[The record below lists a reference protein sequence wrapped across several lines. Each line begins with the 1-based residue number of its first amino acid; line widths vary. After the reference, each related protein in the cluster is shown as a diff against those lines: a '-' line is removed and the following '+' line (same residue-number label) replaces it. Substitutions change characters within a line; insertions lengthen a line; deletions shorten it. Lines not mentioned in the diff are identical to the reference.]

1 MGLCVA
7 YGCNTESGVHRI
19 SMFRFSKDKTLRKK
33 WIQRLNRGKSA
44 TRNFA
49 PNAHSKL
56 CMKHFE
62 GDQFVISP
70 SLMAKIGFS
79 GVGRVRLKPGA
90 VPTIFEVPGKIDS
103 KDRYCILYFITIKEP
118 LKKPA
123 RGDRKLTT

>member
-7 YGCNTESGVHRI
+7 YGCNTESGVHKI
-19 SMFRFSKDKTLRKK
+19 SMIRFPKDKTLRKK

-56 CMKHFE
+56 CMKHFD

-70 SLMAKIGFS
+70 SLVAKIGFS
-79 GVGRVRLKPGA
+79 GLLW
-90 VPTIFEVPGKIDS
+90 TSCGKS
-103 KDRYCILYFITIKEP
+103 
-118 LKKPA
+118 
-123 RGDRKLTT
+123 